1 MVALLS
7 TELCVIK
14 EEKFSSSNIKHKK
27 MKAINKQAPVQS
39 SQSILISSSV
49 ETVWNCL
56 TDINNWAR
64 WQTDISR
71 PILTG
76 ETKPSSSFQWKTGG
90 VRIQSLLHTV
100 ETNQFFGWTGK
111 TFGLYAIHNWTLT
124 VENGQ
129 VRVAVDESM
138 EGFLARLFK
147 TSFQKN
153 LETGMRNWLQLLKKE
168 SEQREP
174 KLFS

>member
-1 MVALLS
+1 
-7 TELCVIK
+7 
-14 EEKFSSSNIKHKK
+14 

-39 SQSILISSSV
+39 SQSILISSNV

-56 TDINNWAR
+56 TDINNWAQ

-76 ETKPSSSFQWKTGG
+76 KLKPNSSFQWKTGG
-90 VRIQSLLHTV
+90 VRIQSVLHTV

-124 VENGQ
+124 TENGQ
-129 VRVAVDESM
+129 TRVAVEESM

-153 LETGMRNWLQLLKKE
+153 LETGMQNWLRLLKKE
-168 SEQREP
+168 SEQREQ

>member
-1 MVALLS
+1 
-7 TELCVIK
+7 
-14 EEKFSSSNIKHKK
+14 

-39 SQSILISSSV
+39 SQSILINASV

-56 TDINNWAR
+56 TDINNWAK

-71 PILTG
+71 PILSG
-76 ETKPSSSFQWKTGG
+76 EIIPNSNFQWTTGG
-90 VRIQSLLHTV
+90 VRIHSVLHTV
-100 ETNQFFGWTGK
+100 EPNRFLGWTGK

-124 VENGQ
+124 TENGQ
-129 VRVAVDESM
+129 TRVAVDESM
-138 EGFLARLFK
+138 EGLLTKLFK

-153 LETGMRNWLQLLKKE
+153 LEKGMQKWLQLLKKE
-168 SEQREP
+168 SEQREQ